1 MIDIMQLEVIKNIG
15 RYYIARGQETLHTQS
30 PLVMVKQGQICFF
43 LVPQFND

>member
-15 RYYIARGQETLHTQS
+15 RYIACGQETLHTQS
-30 PLVMVKQGQICFF
+30 PLVMVRQGQICFF